1 MHISDGII
9 SIEVATVSAVA
20 TLAFCV
26 YSFKNLTNE
35 KIALVASMSALFF
48 VTSFIH
54 IPFGVTQ
61 IHLMLIGFI
70 GIFLGSVAF
79 ISIAIALILQAL
91 LLGFGGLSS
100 LGANILVMALPA
112 YLVYL
117 IFKLEILKKLN
128 EKVKFFLVGFLGVF
142 ISSLLLFTVLV
153 FSKDEYLAVAYSIIA
168 VNIPTMILEGIVTM
182 FLLLYI
188 KKSMPKLLKETSLWR
203 SFY

>member
-142 ISSLLLFTVLV
+142 ISSLLLFSVLV

-168 VNIPTMILEGIVTM
+168 VNIPTMILEGIVTV

-188 KKSMPKLLKETSLWR
+188 KKSMPKLLKETSL
-203 SFY
+203 

>member
-54 IPFGVTQ
+54 IHFGVTQ

-188 KKSMPKLLKETSLWR
+188 KKSMPKLLKETSL
-203 SFY
+203 

>member
-20 TLAFCV
+20 TLAFCI

-70 GIFLGSVAF
+70 GIFLGSLAF

-91 LLGFGGLSS
+91 LLGFGGISS

-188 KKSMPKLLKETSLWR
+188 KKSMPKLLKETSL
-203 SFY
+203 

>member
-9 SIEVATVSAVA
+9 SIEVATVSAVV

-70 GIFLGSVAF
+70 GIFLGSLAF

-91 LLGFGGLSS
+91 LLGFGGISS

-153 FSKDEYLAVAYSIIA
+153 FSKDEYLVVAYSIIA

-188 KKSMPKLLKETSLWR
+188 KKSMPKLLKETSL
-203 SFY
+203 

>member
-9 SIEVATVSAVA
+9 SIEVAIVSAVA

-26 YSFKNLTNE
+26 YSFRNLTNE

-70 GIFLGSVAF
+70 GIFLGSLAF

-117 IFKLEILKKLN
+117 IFKLEILKRLN

-142 ISSLLLFTVLV
+142 ISSLLLFSVLV

-188 KKSMPKLLKETSLWR
+188 KKSMPKLLKETSL
-203 SFY
+203 

>member
-9 SIEVATVSAVA
+9 SIEVATISAVA

-70 GIFLGSVAF
+70 GIFLGSLAF

-117 IFKLEILKKLN
+117 IFKLEILKRLN

-168 VNIPTMILEGIVTM
+168 VNIPTMILEGLVTM

-188 KKSMPKLLKETSLWR
+188 KKSMPKLLKETSL
-203 SFY
+203 

>member
-168 VNIPTMILEGIVTM
+168 VNIPTMILEGLVTM

-188 KKSMPKLLKETSLWR
+188 KKGMPKLLKETSL
-203 SFY
+203 

>member
-142 ISSLLLFTVLV
+142 ISSLLLFTVLF

-182 FLLLYI
+182 FLLFYI
-188 KKSMPKLLKETSLWR
+188 KKSMPKLLKETSL
-203 SFY
+203 

>member
-188 KKSMPKLLKETSLWR
+188 KKSMSKLLKETSL
-203 SFY
+203 

>member
-117 IFKLEILKKLN
+117 IFKLEILKRLN

-153 FSKDEYLAVAYSIIA
+153 FSKDEYLVVAYSIIA
-168 VNIPTMILEGIVTM
+168 VNIPTMILEGLVTM

-188 KKSMPKLLKETSLWR
+188 KKSMPKLLKETSL
-203 SFY
+203 

>member
-168 VNIPTMILEGIVTM
+168 VNIPTMILEGLVTM

-188 KKSMPKLLKETSLWR
+188 KKSMPKLLKETSL
-203 SFY
+203 

>member
-142 ISSLLLFTVLV
+142 ISSLLLFSVLV

-188 KKSMPKLLKETSLWR
+188 KKSMPKLLKETSL
-203 SFY
+203 

>member
-117 IFKLEILKKLN
+117 IFKLEILKRLN

-142 ISSLLLFTVLV
+142 ISSLLLFSVLV

-168 VNIPTMILEGIVTM
+168 VNIPTMILEGIVIM

-188 KKSMPKLLKETSLWR
+188 KKSMPKLLKETSL
-203 SFY
+203 

>member
-9 SIEVATVSAVA
+9 SIEVAIVSAVA

-26 YSFKNLTNE
+26 YSFRNLTNE

-70 GIFLGSVAF
+70 GIFLGSLAF

-91 LLGFGGLSS
+91 LLGFGGISS

-142 ISSLLLFTVLV
+142 ISSLLLFSVLV

-188 KKSMPKLLKETSLWR
+188 KKSMPKLLKETSL
-203 SFY
+203 

>member
-26 YSFKNLTNE
+26 YSFRNLTNE

-70 GIFLGSVAF
+70 GIFLGSLAF

-100 LGANILVMALPA
+100 LGANILVMALPS

-117 IFKLEILKKLN
+117 IFKLEILKRLN

-142 ISSLLLFTVLV
+142 ISSLLLFSVLV

-188 KKSMPKLLKETSLWR
+188 KKSMPKLLKETSL
-203 SFY
+203 

>member
-9 SIEVATVSAVA
+9 SIEVAIVSAVA

-70 GIFLGSVAF
+70 GIFLGSLAF

-91 LLGFGGLSS
+91 LLGFGGISS

-188 KKSMPKLLKETSLWR
+188 KKSMPKLLKETSL
-203 SFY
+203 

>member
-9 SIEVATVSAVA
+9 SIEVATVSAVV

-70 GIFLGSVAF
+70 GIFLGSLAF

-117 IFKLEILKKLN
+117 IFKLEILKRLN

-142 ISSLLLFTVLV
+142 ISSLLLFSVLV

-188 KKSMPKLLKETSLWR
+188 KKSMPKLLKETSL
-203 SFY
+203 

>member
-9 SIEVATVSAVA
+9 SIEVATVSAVV

-91 LLGFGGLSS
+91 LLGFGGISS

-188 KKSMPKLLKETSLWR
+188 KKSMPKLLKETSL
-203 SFY
+203 

>member
-70 GIFLGSVAF
+70 GIFLGSLAF

-91 LLGFGGLSS
+91 LLGFGGISS

-168 VNIPTMILEGIVTM
+168 VNIPTMILEGLVTM

-188 KKSMPKLLKETSLWR
+188 KKSMPKLLKETSL
-203 SFY
+203 

>member
-128 EKVKFFLVGFLGVF
+128 ILNLYEYK
-142 ISSLLLFTVLV
+142 LV
-153 FSKDEYLAVAYSIIA
+153 FKI
-168 VNIPTMILEGIVTM
+168 
-182 FLLLYI
+182 
-188 KKSMPKLLKETSLWR
+188 SM
-203 SFY
+203 

>member
-100 LGANILVMALPA
+100 FGANILVMALPA

-188 KKSMPKLLKETSLWR
+188 KKSMPKLLKETSL
-203 SFY
+203 

>member
-117 IFKLEILKKLN
+117 IFKLEILKRLN

-182 FLLLYI
+182 FLLLYV
-188 KKSMPKLLKETSLWR
+188 KKSMPKLLKETSL
-203 SFY
+203 

>member
-70 GIFLGSVAF
+70 GIFLGSLAF

-117 IFKLEILKKLN
+117 IFKLEILKRLN

-182 FLLLYI
+182 FLLFYI
-188 KKSMPKLLKETSLWR
+188 KKSMPKLLKETSL
-203 SFY
+203 

>member
-79 ISIAIALILQAL
+79 ISIVIALILQAL

-117 IFKLEILKKLN
+117 IFKLEILKRLN

-188 KKSMPKLLKETSLWR
+188 KKSMPKLLKETSL
-203 SFY
+203 

>member
-188 KKSMPKLLKETSLWR
+188 KKSMPKLLNETSL
-203 SFY
+203 

>member
-70 GIFLGSVAF
+70 GIFLGSLAF

-117 IFKLEILKKLN
+117 IFKLEILKRLN

-168 VNIPTMILEGIVTM
+168 VNILTMILEGIVTM

-188 KKSMPKLLKETSLWR
+188 KKSMPKLLKETSL
-203 SFY
+203 

>member
-9 SIEVATVSAVA
+9 SIEVATVSAVV

-70 GIFLGSVAF
+70 GIFLGSLAF

-91 LLGFGGLSS
+91 LLGFGGISS

-188 KKSMPKLLKETSLWR
+188 KKSMPKFLKETSL
-203 SFY
+203 

>member
-70 GIFLGSVAF
+70 GIFLGSLAF

-117 IFKLEILKKLN
+117 IFKLEILKRLN

-142 ISSLLLFTVLV
+142 ISSLLLFSVLV

-168 VNIPTMILEGIVTM
+168 VNISTMILEGIVTM

-188 KKSMPKLLKETSLWR
+188 KKSMPKLLKETSL
-203 SFY
+203 

>member
-26 YSFKNLTNE
+26 YSFRNLTNE

-70 GIFLGSVAF
+70 GIFLGSLAF

-117 IFKLEILKKLN
+117 IFKLEILKRLN

-188 KKSMPKLLKETSLWR
+188 KKSMPKLLKETSL
-203 SFY
+203 

>member
-9 SIEVATVSAVA
+9 SIEVATVSAVV

-70 GIFLGSVAF
+70 GIFLGSLAF

-117 IFKLEILKKLN
+117 IFKLEILKRLN

-168 VNIPTMILEGIVTM
+168 VNIPTMILEGLVTM

-188 KKSMPKLLKETSLWR
+188 KKSMPKLLKETSL
-203 SFY
+203 

>member
-70 GIFLGSVAF
+70 GIFLGSLAF

-117 IFKLEILKKLN
+117 IFKLEILKRLN

-142 ISSLLLFTVLV
+142 ISSLLLFSVLV
-153 FSKDEYLAVAYSIIA
+153 FSKDEYLAVGYSIIA
-168 VNIPTMILEGIVTM
+168 VNIPTMILEGLVTM

-188 KKSMPKLLKETSLWR
+188 KKSMPKLLKETSL
-203 SFY
+203 

>member
-70 GIFLGSVAF
+70 GIFLGSLAF

-117 IFKLEILKKLN
+117 IFKLEILKRLN

-168 VNIPTMILEGIVTM
+168 VNIPTMILEGLVTM

-188 KKSMPKLLKETSLWR
+188 KKSMPKLLKEISL
-203 SFY
+203 